1 MNISEVIKQKIKD
14 NGIKQTFLAQKLA
27 MPRQQFSKKLQ
38 NNTLKTDEVFK
49 LANILNIDLNK
60 FKEA

>member
-14 NGIKQTFLAQKLA
+14 NGIKQTFLAKKLT
-27 MPRQQFSKKLQ
+27 MSRQQFSQKLQ
-38 NNTLKTDEVFK
+38 NNTFKIDEVFR
-49 LANILNIDLNK
+49 LANILDINLNK